1 MVIFRKIVI
10 IFLGRNTPNNK
21 FVDVRNTETNKVTW
35 QRCGGPSI
43 MNLGQLVQLG
53 TTWDTWKGRQLLLSL
68 FVSYICVRNS
78 RQAIAKRVF
87 IEKTCG
93 NCEKNMM

>member
-1 MVIFRKIVI
+1 
-10 IFLGRNTPNNK
+10 
-21 FVDVRNTETNKVTW
+21 
-35 QRCGGPSI
+35 

-78 RQAIAKRVF
+78 RRAIAKRVF